1 MNILIIGA
9 SSGIGQELWKHYASD
24 GNRVAVLAR
33 RGELLQQM
41 ENARP
46 NHTLAISC
54 DISDHTSL
62 ETAIAS
68 VNSEFAV
75 IDLAIICAGIGELN
89 PQLDIEIE
97 RETISVNVAGWTD
110 AVNATYSIFERQG
123 YGHLV
128 TVTSIAGLNPTPIAP
143 SYSASKAYQIN
154 YTRSL
159 IKKAKGTGIT
169 VTEIRPGLVDTRMA
183 KGDGLFW
190 VMPLGAVT
198 SQIVKAI
205 QRKKKLRIVTK
216 RWRIA
221 NFILRHFI

>member
-9 SSGIGQELWKHYASD
+9 STGIGRELWKHYASD

-33 RGELLQQM
+33 RRELLQQM
-41 ENARP
+41 KNARP

>member
-9 SSGIGQELWKHYASD
+9 SSGIGRELWKHYASD

-41 ENARP
+41 KNARP
-46 NHTLAISC
+46 DHTLAICC
-54 DISDHTSL
+54 DISGHTSL

-110 AVNATYSIFERQG
+110 AVNATYHVFERQG

-128 TVTSIAGLNPTPIAP
+128 TVTSIGGLNPTPIAP

-190 VMPLGAVT
+190 VMPLPAVT
-198 SQIVKAI
+198 SQIVNAI
-205 QRKKKLRIVTK
+205 RRKKKLRIVTK